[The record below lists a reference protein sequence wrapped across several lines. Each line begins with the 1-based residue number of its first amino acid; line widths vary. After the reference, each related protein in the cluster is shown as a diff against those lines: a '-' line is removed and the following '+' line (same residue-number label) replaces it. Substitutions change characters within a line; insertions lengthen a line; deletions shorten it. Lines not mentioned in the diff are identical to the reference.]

1 MRILTKFE
9 HWSQFLT
16 RLTINSEVKEAFKK
30 VQNLEIFPK
39 FIWPH
44 PTPTLLFS
52 TGFHC
57 YFFYLNVEEEIL
69 HPLPKKIN
77 SNMNSWVIQGNFLC
91 SNGSASLF
99 IKFTKDLKLFWLEL
113 RIWSLQSKILELLF
127 WDKRRVRYWWNPCLP
142 LLRNA
147 KVVVSFICV
156 HKLENL
162 LIAIEP

>member
-1 MRILTKFE
+1 MKLVLNGWKYPLATF
-9 HWSQFLT
+9 QFLDAIEHLDIWEIWEHFEIWENWEYIWDIASS
-16 RLTINSEVKEAFKK
+16 RLLV
-30 VQNLEIFPK
+30 L
-39 FIWPH
+39 
-44 PTPTLLFS
+44 
-52 TGFHC
+52 
-57 YFFYLNVEEEIL
+57 
-69 HPLPKKIN
+69 
-77 SNMNSWVIQGNFLC
+77 LC

-113 RIWSLQSKILELLF
+113 RISSLQSKILELLF